1 MKRRSFRAEREFGL
15 IVGGV
20 FALLGGWWLYR
31 GKLTSIAQFL
41 AVLGGLVVFL
51 GIVVPKVLVYP
62 NKGWMKLAEVLSYIT
77 TPLILGIVY
86 FVVLTPIG
94 IIKRAM
100 GWDPL
105 HRRAARTGSDSFWR
119 PYSERQKNAR
129 HFEKMF

>member
-15 IVGGV
+15 LVGGV

-31 GKLTSIAQFL
+31 GRFTNVAQFL
-41 AVLGGLVVFL
+41 AVVGALLVFL
-51 GIVVPKVLVYP
+51 GLVVPKVLVYP
-62 NKGWMKLAEVLSYIT
+62 NKAWMKLAELLSYVT
-77 TPLILGIVY
+77 TPLILGFVY

-105 HRRAARTGSDSFWR
+105 HRRAVRNGSDSYWR
-119 PYSERQKNAR
+119 PYSERQLNPR

>member
-20 FALLGGWWLYR
+20 FSLLGGWWLYR
-31 GKLTSIAQFL
+31 GKLEGVAQFL
-41 AVLGGLVVFL
+41 VVLGVLLVVL
-51 GIVVPKVLVYP
+51 GVVVPKILVYP
-62 NKGWMKLAEVLSYIT
+62 NKAWMKLAEVLSFIT
-77 TPLILGIVY
+77 TPIILGLVY

-105 HRRAARTGSDSFWR
+105 HRRAARTGNDSYWR
-119 PYSERQKNAR
+119 PYSERQLNPR